1 MSAGS
6 PEAACRLD
14 LDSFRC
20 GKLPDLFY
28 VPEFISTQQEAAIL
42 AQVQAIKAGWK
53 EVSGR
58 RLQSY
63 GGQVSKAGTLLQ
75 VKVPR
80 S

>member
-53 EVSGR
+53 EVC
-58 RLQSY
+58 L
-63 GGQVSKAGTLLQ
+63 
-75 VKVPR
+75 
-80 S
+80 